1 MSLGTLSI
9 SRRTVCAGGVLASL
23 MPCAGLVQAAPL
35 VWEALPNLPDAL
47 LQDHEGHRVRFLRDV
62 LQNRVFVLNF
72 IFTSCTTVCPPQTAL
87 LKQARDALPPL
98 AAPLVWLSLSVDPL
112 SDTPAMLNTYRHKFA
127 IASGQTPWYFLTGEP
142 NTVANLRAIWGD
154 KTSNPNEHL
163 SRLIVGSAQ
172 SRRYTKLDAFAP
184 PHVLIRHLQELMP

>member
-1 MSLGTLSI
+1 MSLEMLSFT
-9 SRRTVCAGGVLASL
+9 RRTVCAGGALASL
-23 MPCAGLVQAAPL
+23 LPCAGSVQAAPL
-35 VWEALPNLPDAL
+35 VWDALPNLPDAL
-47 LQDHEGHRVRFLRDV
+47 LQDHEGRSVRFLRDV

-72 IFTSCTTVCPPQTAL
+72 IFTSCSTVCPPQTAL
-87 LKQARDALPPL
+87 LKQARDTLP
-98 AAPLVWLSLSVDPL
+98 AVVGPLVWLSLSVDPL
-112 SDTPAMLNTYRHKFA
+112 SDTPAMLNAYRHRFA

-163 SRLIVGSAQ
+163 SRLIVGSAL

-184 PHVLIRHLQELMP
+184 SQVLIRRLQELML